1 MLLSSSIFNDYALQ
15 TLSTQAPEFPHISV
29 YAPCVYRNCQ
39 LYLGSYNLRLSV
51 PTLSVWNS
59 LPIFDWT
66 GLEPVT
72 HLPLQN
78 VFPLTPSVNII
89 SVFIHLTIIY
99 MVTDMKI
106 IIYFIKVWFWVVG
119 VVGLEPTLEWF
130 WVIYLLP
137 IGLHAHILRGID
149 IISPSQQK
157 GELAYAITLS
167 FPTDCILI
175 ISHLTVFVKRIYEKI
190 LKIFLRK
197 CHCAN
202 NRHFLFF
209 YLFVLP
215 TPKLEDTAISFGST
229 CKL

>member
-1 MLLSSSIFNDYALQ
+1 MLSSSIFNDYALQ

-29 YAPCVYRNCQ
+29 CALCVYRNCQ
-39 LYLGSYNLRLSV
+39 LYLGSYNLRLLT
-51 PTLSVWNS
+51 PTFSVWNS

-72 HLPLQN
+72 HLLLQS
-78 VFPLTPSVNII
+78 VFPLTPSANII

-106 IIYFIKVWFWVVG
+106 IIYFIKDWFWVVG

-157 GELAYAITLS
+157 GELADVITLS
-167 FPTDCILI
+167 FPNWLHTYYITLDC
-175 ISHLTVFVKRIYEKI
+175 V
-190 LKIFLRK
+190 
-197 CHCAN
+197 CQ
-202 NRHFLFF
+202 
-209 YLFVLP
+209 
-215 TPKLEDTAISFGST
+215 
-229 CKL
+229 

>member
-1 MLLSSSIFNDYALQ
+1 MHLQ
-15 TLSTQAPEFPHISV
+15 KLPIVPRVVQ
-29 YAPCVYRNCQ
+29 
-39 LYLGSYNLRLSV
+39 LRL
-51 PTLSVWNS
+51 PTPTFSVWNS

-72 HLPLQN
+72 HLLLQS
-78 VFPLTPSVNII
+78 VFPLTPSANII

-106 IIYFIKVWFWVVG
+106 MIYFIKDWFLVVG

-157 GELAYAITLS
+157 GELADVITLS
-167 FPTDCILI
+167 FPNWLHSYYITLEHICQED
-175 ISHLTVFVKRIYEKI
+175 
-190 LKIFLRK
+190 LRK
-197 CHCAN
+197 NLIYCAPYSKTGRYGN
-202 NRHFLFF
+202 IIREHMQIVTGGLT
-209 YLFVLP
+209 P
-215 TPKLEDTAISFGST
+215 TIIL
-229 CKL
+229 

>member
-1 MLLSSSIFNDYALQ
+1 ML
-15 TLSTQAPEFPHISV
+15 T
-29 YAPCVYRNCQ
+29 
-39 LYLGSYNLRLSV
+39 
-51 PTLSVWNS
+51 VWNS

-72 HLPLQN
+72 HLLVQS

-106 IIYFIKVWFWVVG
+106 IIYFIKDWFWVVG

-149 IISPSQQK
+149 IISPSRQK
-157 GELAYAITLS
+157 GELADVITLS
-167 FPTDCILI
+167 FPNWL
-175 ISHLTVFVKRIYEKI
+175 HLYYNTLNCVCQED
-190 LKIFLRK
+190 LRK
-197 CHCAN
+197 N
-202 NRHFLFF
+202 FNL
-209 YLFVLP
+209 YVLP
-215 TPKLEDTAISFGST
+215 TPKTGRYGNTTREHI
-229 CKL
+229 